1 MTAIVPSQTRAPLHH
16 AIQQHAQPPAST
28 LVSDQSKV
36 YAADFDVDKVDL
48 DLFLIDTTAGN
59 VEATLLAGAKYH
71 AGKVY
76 KFQKTASANTMKVTA
91 YGTEEIEGS
100 GDIDITAENGMLA
113 IQWDP
118 HSETWRRAYPGQAT
132 GANDGFALDDL
143 SNVDP
148 ATGRDALGATVTG
161 AALFVATDA
170 AAARTAIGATVTGSS
185 LVTATDA
192 AAARTTLGVS
202 PTTESDLKADVHM
215 VPVPGRVDLVG
226 ANAWEIRFRMGFA
239 GTFTRISSVLSGA
252 ALDAD
257 AVGTL
262 LIAGGAVTGG
272 VVTHANAAAAGDAQD
287 QAITAG
293 GAFTAN
299 QEIRYTVSGGNS
311 STSFAGVALEFT
323 RA

>member
-118 HSETWRRAYPGQAT
+118 HAETWRRAYPGQAT

-143 SNVDP
+143 SNVDEIV
-148 ATGRDALGATVTG
+148 GRDALGVGKAYLQVR
-161 AALFVATDA
+161 VAT
-170 AAARTAIGATVTGSS
+170 
-185 LVTATDA
+185 
-192 AAARTTLGVS
+192 
-202 PTTESDLKADVHM
+202 
-215 VPVPGRVDLVG
+215 LVG
-226 ANAWEIRFRMGFA
+226 TGVYRILSPYA
-239 GTFTRISSVLSGA
+239 GTITSIKSITEGA
-252 ALDAD
+252 LTTGDA
-257 AVGTL
+257 TL
-262 LIAGGAVTGG
+262 TGKIGGVAITTG
-272 VVTHANAAAAGDAQD
+272 VVTITQAGSAAGDKDSCTPSAANVVAVGD
-287 QAITAG
+287 EISLTVGGTNATATVANCLIEITLD
-293 GAFTAN
+293 
-299 QEIRYTVSGGNS
+299 V
-311 STSFAGVALEFT
+311 
-323 RA
+323 